1 MRGPVREYVC
11 CVCVARVR
19 RRVVGV
25 GGGVVRQRVSV
36 PVASQARA
44 AGPGGALRFYSDR
57 RMGGLII
64 METGSNSSKDGTGRC
79 GGAGCMPPSRQVPPP
94 LGMC

>member
-57 RMGGLII
+57 RIMGGLII

-79 GGAGCMPPSRQVPPP
+79 GGAGVCPR
-94 LGMC
+94 LGRCPFC

>member
-25 GGGVVRQRVSV
+25 SEDAVRPRASVSV
-36 PVASQARA
+36 ASHARA

-64 METGSNSSKDGTGRC
+64 METDHVSKDSTGRC
-79 GGAGCMPPSRQVPPP
+79 GGTGCTPVPASAPFL

>member
-1 MRGPVREYVC
+1 MGGPVREYVC

-19 RRVVGV
+19 RGVVGV
-25 GGGVVRQRVSV
+25 GEGVVRQRAAVSV
-36 PVASQARA
+36 ASLARA

-57 RMGGLII
+57 RMGGLIV
-64 METGSNSSKDGTGRC
+64 MVTDHVGKDSTGRC
-79 GGAGCMPPSRQVPPP
+79 GGTGCTPVPASAPFL

>member
-64 METGSNSSKDGTGRC
+64 METDHVSKDSTGRC
-79 GGAGCMPPSRQVPPP
+79 GGTGCTPVPASAPF
-94 LGMC
+94 LIGMC

>member
-64 METGSNSSKDGTGRC
+64 MGTDPQARTAPAVVGVQ
-79 GGAGCMPPSRQVPPP
+79 GATPSRQVPLL

>member
-11 CVCVARVR
+11 CVRVARVR
-19 RRVVGV
+19 RGVVGV
-25 GGGVVRQRVSV
+25 GEGAVRQRASVS
-36 PVASQARA
+36 VASQARA

-64 METGSNSSKDGTGRC
+64 METDHVGKDSTGRC
-79 GGAGCMPPSRQVPPP
+79 GGTGCTPVPASAPFL

>member
-64 METGSNSSKDGTGRC
+64 METDHEGKDSTGRC
-79 GGAGCMPPSRQVPPP
+79 GGTGCTPVPASAPFL

>member
-25 GGGVVRQRVSV
+25 GGGAVRQRVSV

-64 METGSNSSKDGTGRC
+64 METDHVSKDSTGRC
-79 GGAGCMPPSRQVPPP
+79 GGTGCTPVPAGAPFL

>member
-64 METGSNSSKDGTGRC
+64 METDHEGKDSTSRC
-79 GGAGCMPPSRQVPPP
+79 GGTGCTPVPASAPFL

>member
-25 GGGVVRQRVSV
+25 GEGAVRQRVSV
-36 PVASQARA
+36 SVASQARA

-64 METGSNSSKDGTGRC
+64 METDHVSKDSTGRC
-79 GGAGCMPPSRQVPPP
+79 GGAGCTPVPASAPFL

>member
-64 METGSNSSKDGTGRC
+64 METGHVSKDSTGRC
-79 GGAGCMPPSRQVPPP
+79 GGTGCTPVPASAPFL

>member
-25 GGGVVRQRVSV
+25 GGGAVRQRVSV

-64 METGSNSSKDGTGRC
+64 METDHVSKDSTGRC
-79 GGAGCMPPSRQVPPP
+79 GGTGCTPVPASAPFL

>member
-64 METGSNSSKDGTGRC
+64 METGHEDKDSTGRC
-79 GGAGCMPPSRQVPPP
+79 GGAGCTPVPAGAPFL

>member
-1 MRGPVREYVC
+1 MGGPVREYVC

-19 RRVVGV
+19 RGVVGV
-25 GGGVVRQRVSV
+25 GEGVVRQRAAVSV
-36 PVASQARA
+36 ASLARA

-57 RMGGLII
+57 RMGGLIV
-64 METGSNSSKDGTGRC
+64 MVTDHVGTDSTGRC
-79 GGAGCMPPSRQVPPP
+79 GGAGCTPAPASAPFL

>member
-25 GGGVVRQRVSV
+25 GGGAVRQRVSV

-64 METGSNSSKDGTGRC
+64 MGTDHEGKDSTGRC
-79 GGAGCMPPSRQVPPP
+79 GGTGCTPVPASAPFL

>member
-64 METGSNSSKDGTGRC
+64 METDHVSKDSTGRC
-79 GGAGCMPPSRQVPPP
+79 GGTGCTPVPASAPFL

>member
-64 METGSNSSKDGTGRC
+64 METDHVGTDSTGRC
-79 GGAGCMPPSRQVPPP
+79 GGAGCTPVPASAPFL

>member
-64 METGSNSSKDGTGRC
+64 METDHVSKDSTGRC
-79 GGAGCMPPSRQVPPP
+79 GGTGCTPVPAGAPFL

>member
-36 PVASQARA
+36 PVASHARA

-64 METGSNSSKDGTGRC
+64 METDHVSKDSTGRC
-79 GGAGCMPPSRQVPPP
+79 GGTACTPVPASAPF
-94 LGMC
+94 LLVMC